1 MKSKL
6 FSTIA
11 VVSTLLAGQSF
22 ATVFTLTSP
31 TSGGVLPTGFTEAGG
46 IIFDAIGLN
55 GNRLTTQTAAS
66 TLFSGF
72 AGSNPQNI
80 GTQSGFAALIGSLG
94 GGISQLA
101 VRVTLLDGD
110 TAAGNFDF
118 NDNSF
123 LLNGTNIGN
132 WSSVLAQT
140 TVSNGTTGG
149 ATHLGFQDNQL
160 DTGWFFSSD
169 AGVLA
174 SIYGSLGGNTLTY
187 ALSDVDAG
195 DNFYDFTAGVD
206 SSLTNVGVPPVVTP
220 PSSVPDG
227 GSTVGLLGAG
237 LLALAGGR
245 RLKGLAQKG

>member
-11 VVSTLLAGQSF
+11 IVSTLLAGQSF

-31 TSGGVLPTGFTEAGG
+31 TSGGVLPSGFTEAGG

-66 TLFSGF
+66 TLFVGY
-72 AGSNPQNI
+72 AIGNPQNI

-94 GGISQLA
+94 GGIAELA
-101 VRVTLLDGD
+101 VRVTLSDGD
-110 TAAGNFDF
+110 TAPGNFDY
-118 NDNSF
+118 NDNTF
-123 LLNGTNIGN
+123 RLNGFNIGN
-132 WSSVLAQT
+132 WSSALAQT
-140 TVSNGTTGG
+140 TNSNGTIGG
-149 ATHLGFQDNQL
+149 VTHSGFLDDQL
-160 DTGWFFSSD
+160 DTGWFYSADTTF
-169 AGVLA
+169 LA
-174 SIYGSLGGNTLTY
+174 NVFGSLGGGTLTY
-187 ALSDVDAG
+187 SLNDVDPY

-220 PSSVPDG
+220 GNVPDG
-227 GSTVGLLGAG
+227 GSTASLLGAG

-245 RLKGLAQKG
+245 RLKGMSKKG